1 MPPIDNGMAKKLC
14 EMHEQLGWP
23 GLLGSL
29 DCSHWVWAKCPKSM
43 QGEYKKGSQDF
54 PTVVYECACDA
65 DLHIW
70 HCNFA
75 LPGAC
80 NDINVLDISPL
91 LDRIGSGKTLSEF
104 RVESTVYQQPYIL
117 VSAFAFHR

>member
-1 MPPIDNGMAKKLC
+1 
-14 EMHEQLGWP
+14 
-23 GLLGSL
+23 
-29 DCSHWVWAKCPKSM
+29 M
-43 QGEYKKGSQDF
+43 QGEYKKGGQEA

-91 LDRIGSGKTLSEF
+91 LDRIGGGKTMANY
-104 RVESTVYQQPYIL
+104 RIESTDYHQPYIL
-117 VSAFAFHR
+117 VSAFAFNR

>member
-1 MPPIDNGMAKKLC
+1 
-14 EMHEQLGWP
+14 MHEQVGWP

-29 DCSHWVWAKCPKSM
+29 DCSHWVWAKCPKSLH
-43 QGEYKKGSQDF
+43 GEFQKGTQEH

-80 NDINVLDISPL
+80 NDINVLDASPL
-91 LDRIGSGKTLSEF
+91 LGSIGLGETLSKF
-104 RVESTVYQQPYIL
+104 LVEGNVYQQPYLL
-117 VSAFAFHR
+117 VSI